1 MKKENEVKLV
11 TDTPPAEQKP
21 PAVKSKPVKKEK
33 KKKEAPPSD
42 GITLPVLVEVT
53 YTSSAVILAVL
64 FTTVVGVSM
73 LTGAKLLDIVI
84 RTSTAVLVIG
94 GLLILISRQIS
105 ADVFNAA
112 MMQKKEEEEKQ
123 QHEKTPQE
131 QDQPEALQPSREPF
145 ESTQEMD
152 DSEKFGNLQSFE
164 EMESSMSSE
173 AQ

>member
-1 MKKENEVKLV
+1 MKKENEIKLV
-11 TDTPPAEQKP
+11 TDAPAEQKP
-21 PAVKSKPVKKEK
+21 PAPKSKPVKKEK
-33 KKKEAPPSD
+33 KKKEALPSD
-42 GITLPVLVEVT
+42 GIILPVLVEVT

-84 RTSTAVLVIG
+84 RTSTAMLVIG
-94 GLLILISRQIS
+94 GLLVLISRQIS

-123 QHEKTPQE
+123 QHEETPQQE
-131 QDQPEALQPSREPF
+131 QAQPEAVQPK
-145 ESTQEMD
+145 QEQVDGFQLMD
-152 DSEKFGNLQSFE
+152 EFEKFENLQSFE

-173 AQ
+173 VQ